1 MTNAFGTAIET
12 RNHRMDRTITPRSP
26 MAETLARGIRKIEYG
41 GGGLLFGVAKNYGQ
55 YELKFIENMGF
66 AITFLGKE
74 WRRKDV
80 NLFYA
85 ADPEEIRQVMAE
97 IKLPHS
103 PETIMGWV
111 KEFVTDIHEATR
123 KDEKIADFVDAH
135 PEVFGARKR
144 DAQPQP

>member
-1 MTNAFGTAIET
+1 MTNAFVVTREISRGNRTPIPAPLTET
-12 RNHRMDRTITPRSP
+12 F
-26 MAETLARGIRKIEYG
+26 LYGVRKIEYG
-41 GGGLLFGVAKNYGQ
+41 GGGLLFGITKNYGQ
-55 YELKFIENMGF
+55 YELRFIENMGF
-66 AITFLGKE
+66 AVTFLGKE

-97 IKLPHS
+97 IKLSHS

-111 KEFVTDIHEATR
+111 KEFVGDIHEAAR
-123 KDEKIADFVDAH
+123 NDGKIADFVDAH

-144 DAQPQP
+144 ES